1 MTADIPVPP
10 RTIMEVYKMLPEG
23 TLAELI
29 NGKIYMSPAP
39 NNQHQRV
46 LIKLFKVISS
56 FVEEYQLGE
65 VFISPSDLYLDKNI
79 NAVQPDLYVVSY
91 QNPMIILED
100 KPNYGV
106 PELIIEVLSPGNNQ
120 HDLVIKKNLYEQ
132 FGVSEYWIVNPSTQ
146 DVLLFTLNNGKF
158 ELKEATQSSVNS
170 SLFNHTFHF

>member
-29 NGKIYMSPAP
+29 NGKIYMSLAP

-56 FVEEYQLGE
+56 FVDANQLGE
-65 VFISPSDLYLDKNI
+65 VFISPSDLYLDKSV
-79 NAVQPDLYVVSY
+79 NAVQPDLYFVSY
-91 QNPMIILED
+91 RNPMIILDD
-100 KPNYGV
+100 KPNCGV

-120 HDLVIKKNLYEQ
+120 HDLKTKKDLYEQ
-132 FGVSEYWIVNPSTQ
+132 FGVLEYWIVDPSSQ
-146 DVLLFTLNNGKF
+146 DVLLYKLISGKF
-158 ELKEATQSSVNS
+158 ELIDTTQSTVHSP
-170 SLFNHTFHF
+170 LFNHTFHF